1 MGARSIVLLDARNWL
16 LPSGSVDPVKAR
28 LHNRLCSCD
37 QDYAITLSAM
47 IVTARIDF
55 WLIFKHTIS
64 AANNIRI
71 LLAALQILEG

>member
-1 MGARSIVLLDARNWL
+1 
-16 LPSGSVDPVKAR
+16 
-28 LHNRLCSCD
+28 
-37 QDYAITLSAM
+37 M